1 MWMSIRSGFKTV
13 MLEPPCAAASQ
24 GERGQGECTVRSG
37 TTFTE
42 SLLSW
47 PTFHKHLVFLFEDCS
62 FIHILKKSL
71 KLNHYGAKINM
82 SHQPDDDVKETRFAS
97 SGVVLD
103 RI

>member
-1 MWMSIRSGFKTV
+1 
-13 MLEPPCAAASQ
+13 MLPPAK
-24 GERGQGECTVRSG
+24 ERGGKVNAPLDPAPL
-37 TTFTE
+37 
-42 SLLSW
+42 SLKACYLG
-47 PTFHKHLVFLFEDCS
+47 PLFHKHLVFLLEDCG

-71 KLNHYGAKINM
+71 KHNNHYWAKINM

>member
-1 MWMSIRSGFKTV
+1 
-13 MLEPPCAAASQ
+13 MLPPAK
-24 GERGQGECTVRSG
+24 ERGGKVNAPLDPAPL
-37 TTFTE
+37 
-42 SLLSW
+42 SLKACYLG
-47 PTFHKHLVFLFEDCS
+47 PLFHKHLVFLLEDCS

-82 SHQPDDDVKETRFAS
+82 SHQPDNDVKETRFAS